1 MFEIENKDLNIIKQF
16 IELYEKIESKYKEYC
31 IICDSIR
38 KNILF
43 QQYDKNKE
51 NIKIEE
57 IFETLKKE
65 QYEKIKQ
72 EQDEYRKNLIKEQI
86 KLIEKEVNELK
97 KYKKIENLYN
107 MMYYG
112 NLSNYFEAEEQTKEL
127 PTKEYKKE
135 IKPTKDIYFN
145 KKSTITQIYIRVKY
159 LYEEPNKPEKLD
171 NEILNNII
179 EFYKKFKQPIKKFID
194 ENYESIINTLK
205 EIEKPEQIEQTKI
218 QRTK

>member
-112 NLSNYFEAEEQTKEL
+112 NLSNYFEAEEKTKEL

-135 IKPTKDIYFN
+135 ITPTKDIYFN

>member
-72 EQDEYRKNLIKEQI
+72 EHDEYRKNLIKEQI

-112 NLSNYFEAEEQTKEL
+112 NLSNYFEEEEQAKEL

-194 ENYESIINTLK
+194 ENYELIINTLK
-205 EIEKPEQIEQTKI
+205 EIEEPEQIEQTRI